1 MLMIEAVVKPNKL
14 EAVKAALIQRGIVGA
29 TAMDCKGF
37 GKQMG
42 HGPRYR
48 GPKLDA
54 GFVPKVLIRV
64 CVSADQEQAAVDA
77 IVGAARTGEV
87 GDGKIFI
94 YPIAK
99 VIRVRTGETNAAAL

>member
-1 MLMIEAVVKPNKL
+1 MLMIEAIVKPNKL
-14 EAVKAALIQRGIVGA
+14 EAVKAALVQKGIVGA
-29 TAMDCKGF
+29 TAEDVRGF

-48 GPKLDA
+48 GPKMDA
-54 GFVPKVLIRV
+54 GFVPKVSIRV
-64 CVSADQEQAAVDA
+64 CVSEKDKAAAVEA

-94 YPIAK
+94 YPVAE
-99 VIRVRTGETNAAAL
+99 VIRVRTGETGTAAL

>member
-14 EAVKAALIQRGIVGA
+14 EAVKAALVQRGILGA
-29 TAMDCKGF
+29 TAQDCRGY

-54 GFVPKVLIRV
+54 GFVPKVVIRV
-64 CVSADQEQAAVDA
+64 CVSDEQRETA
-77 IVGAARTGEV
+77 IEAIIGAARTGEV
-87 GDGKIFI
+87 GDGKIFV
-94 YPIAK
+94 YPVAE
-99 VIRVRTGETNAAAL
+99 VIRVRTGEKDAAAL

>member
-14 EAVKAALIQRGIVGA
+14 EAVKAALIQRGIIGA

-37 GKQMG
+37 GRQMG

-64 CVSADQEQAAVDA
+64 CVGADQEQTAVDA
-77 IVGAARTGEV
+77 IMGAARTGEV

>member
-1 MLMIEAVVKPNKL
+1 MQMIEAIVKPNKL
-14 EAVKAALIQRGIVGA
+14 EAVKSALVKGGIIGA
-29 TAMDCKGF
+29 TAMDCRGY

-64 CVSADQEQAAVDA
+64 CVTDEQCDAAVE
-77 IVGAARTGEV
+77 IIIQAARTGEV
-87 GDGKIFI
+87 GDGKIFVF
-94 YPIAK
+94 PVAR
-99 VIRVRTGETNAAAL
+99 VIRVRTGETGSAAI

>member
-14 EAVKAALIQRGIVGA
+14 EAVKAALIQRGIIGA

-64 CVSADQEQAAVDA
+64 CVSTDQEQTAVDA
-77 IVGAARTGEV
+77 ILGAARTGEV